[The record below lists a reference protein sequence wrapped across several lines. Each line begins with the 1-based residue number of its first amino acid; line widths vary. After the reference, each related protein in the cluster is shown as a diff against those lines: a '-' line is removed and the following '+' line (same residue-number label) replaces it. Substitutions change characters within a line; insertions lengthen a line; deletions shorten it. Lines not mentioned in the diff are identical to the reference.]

1 MGFISRV
8 PIVIIAGTV
17 AVAWSLAVVAPCRAA
32 EAAFHH
38 VHLNAADPAAAAHWY
53 EANVAGKA
61 VKSGIFQTVEFGKTK
76 LIFYKG
82 KPDGPPS
89 KGSAV
94 DHIGFSYPDI
104 EAKLKQMADA
114 GVEIVSGVEQE
125 GPIKYAFVKDP
136 WGTLI
141 EVVQDPELV
150 GFHHVHL
157 ATTDAKATLEWYTG
171 AFGGHV
177 EKFAGLIPG
186 IRYGDMWVL
195 VKTVRTAPAPTKGRA
210 VDHISWSFADL
221 DAEAARLKTAG
232 VKFKSGPYPFGGGK
246 IAFVEDPQGVLIEL
260 VGPAGKK

>member
-1 MGFISRV
+1 MTFPFRV
-8 PIVIIAGTV
+8 FRA
-17 AVAWSLAVVAPCRAA
+17 AVAGALAMAWTSIAATSGRAA
-32 EAAFHH
+32 DAAFHH
-38 VHLNAADPAAAAHWY
+38 VHLSAADPAAAAQWY

-82 KPDGPPS
+82 NAKTPPS

-114 GVEIVSGVEQE
+114 GVEIVSGVEVE

-157 ATTDAKATLEWYTG
+157 ATTDAKATLAWYTG

-195 VKTVRTAPAPTKGRA
+195 VKTVRTRRPRPR
-210 VDHISWSFADL
+210 
-221 DAEAARLKTAG
+221 AARSTT
-232 VKFKSGPYPFGGGK
+232 
-246 IAFVEDPQGVLIEL
+246 L
-260 VGPAGKK
+260 VGASPTWTPMPSGSKPPE

>member
-1 MGFISRV
+1 M
-8 PIVIIAGTV
+8 
-17 AVAWSLAVVAPCRAA
+17 
-32 EAAFHH
+32 
-38 VHLNAADPAAAAHWY
+38 HLNAADPAAAASWY

-61 VKSGIFQTVEFGKTK
+61 MKTGIFNTVEFGKVK

-104 EAKLKQMADA
+104 EAKLKEMADA
-114 GVEIVSGVEQE
+114 KVEIVSGVEQE

-141 EVVQDPELV
+141 EVVQDPEIT

-157 ATTDAKATLEWYTG
+157 ATTDAKATLGWYTG

-195 VKTVRTAPAPTKGRA
+195 VKTVNAAPAPTKGRA
-210 VDHISWSFADL
+210 VDHISWSFGDL
-221 DAEAARLKTAG
+221 DAEAVRLKSAG